1 MDLATESGSDINL
14 SRALGRLESVTQ
26 SHMLPTK
33 LKIMRNLSTP
43 DVWMHGTTSASQ
55 FHPMSLHWTRKL
67 YISYTFKAFLQ
78 CELAGAERG

>member
-1 MDLATESGSDINL
+1 MTDAHCGDVPAYRGEMDLATESGSNINL

-33 LKIMRNLSTP
+33 LKIMRNLSIP

-55 FHPMSLHWTRKL
+55 FHPMSLH
-67 YISYTFKAFLQ
+67 
-78 CELAGAERG
+78 